1 MRVSNICVSG
11 PRKLGASFVQRVCIL
26 MDLGTS
32 FDTNA
37 ANDSLMFSVGFV
49 TVVYLQGA
57 TEEDADVF
65 ILDCAFIRFALVV
78 WPEEDVT
85 LVITLVFST
94 EEDSEHMNDSCL

>member
-1 MRVSNICVSG
+1 MAQEN
-11 PRKLGASFVQRVCIL
+11 LAHLLFNEFASL

-85 LVITLVFST
+85 FVITLVFST
-94 EEDSEHMNDSCL
+94 EEDSEHNE